1 MQLDLSDLSSVR
13 SFAEEFKAKHEKLD
27 VLVNNAG
34 VYEVSFKP
42 TKDGFETNFGIN
54 HLGHFLLTNLLLPTL
69 LATPQARVINV
80 SSRAHLRSPP
90 LDLTD
95 INSPKTGKT

>member
-1 MQLDLSDLSSVR
+1 MQLDLSDLNSVR
-13 SFAEEFKAKHEKLD
+13 SFVEAFKAKHDRLD

-34 VYEVSFKP
+34 VYEVSYKQ
-42 TKDGFETNFGIN
+42 TKDGYESNFGIN

-69 LATPQARVINV
+69 LASPQARVVNV

-90 LDLTD
+90 LDLSD
-95 INSPKTGKT
+95 YHSPKTGKM